1 MIKATVKPRE
11 DNRFDI
17 YLSTDNGELL
27 LSSNQGYENV
37 EDAERIVRRL
47 FAPVQLTGLPQTV
60 VMRTEYRNG
69 KTKTE
74 QVR

>member
-1 MIKATVKPRE
+1 MIKATVKPRH

-17 YLSTDNGELL
+17 YLTSDNGELL
-27 LSSNQGYENV
+27 LNSNQGYENV

-47 FAPVQLTGLPQTV
+47 FAPVQLTGQPQTV
-60 VMRTEYRNG
+60 ALRVEYRDG

-74 QVR
+74 QIR